1 MGAQI
6 ESEGMSFRIDLAQAI
21 YHAAFS
27 PATHAERARQV
38 PSPGWLWD
46 KASPAQHA
54 FCLRQADA
62 AIDVMR
68 RRGMIIPD

>member
-1 MGAQI
+1 
-6 ESEGMSFRIDLAQAI
+6 MSKRERVARAI

-27 PATHAERARQV
+27 PKNEAEAKRQV

-46 KASPAQHA
+46 RITPDQKE

-62 AIDVMR
+62 AMQAMDS
-68 RRGMIIPD
+68 PP